1 MRTST
6 KRTPTKYPGVFYKD
20 IISDSDKVTDKVYI
34 IRYVDEDGKER
45 QKKIGTDKEGIRADY
60 CKKIRDEIITK
71 IRLGEDL
78 PHIARKKE
86 LLYFDT
92 IAEKYFEYKATRV
105 KDVNKEKARYSNH
118 IKKHIGGKIVN
129 NITIEDI
136 EKLQHQYQKVF
147 APSTVNH
154 LIFLISTIFK
164 YSIKKQIF
172 KGLNPASSVDGVKV
186 DNKRERYLTI
196 EEVNKLLAMSKQNN
210 FEVWLF
216 VKLSLMTGARV
227 GTIMSIKSKD
237 INIDNNSVT
246 LKDHKSTKTYTGFYD
261 DELKEILSNRVNELK
276 PNDSILKHHR
286 ITIEAKLRAI
296 LDLLFNMELESD
308 DRKHRVVIHT
318 LRHTFAS
325 HLAIQGKDILTIK
338 NLLNHKTIDMT
349 MRYAHLSPNQG
360 KKAVKRL
367 YEKKNLEV

>member
-1 MRTST
+1 MKTST
-6 KRTPTKYPGVFYKD
+6 KRTPTKHAGVFYKE
-20 IISDSDKVTDKVYI
+20 IISDSNKVIDKVFI
-34 IRYVDEDGKER
+34 IRYVDENGKER
-45 QKKIGTDKEGIRADY
+45 QKKIGTYKEGIREDY
-60 CKKIRDEIITK
+60 CKKLRDEIITK

-78 PHIARKKE
+78 PHVARKKE
-86 LLYFDT
+86 LLYFDDM
-92 IAEKYFEYKATRV
+92 AEKYFEYKATRV
-105 KDVNKEKARYSNH
+105 KDVNKEKARYENH
-118 IKKHIGGKIVN
+118 IKKHLGGKVAN
-129 NITIEDI
+129 NITIEDV
-136 EKLQHQYQKVF
+136 EKLQQQYQKTF

-164 YSIKKQIF
+164 YSIKKQFF

-196 EEVNKLLAMSKQNN
+196 EEVNKLLDMSKQNS

-216 VKLSLMTGARV
+216 VKLSLTTGARV
-227 GTIMSIKSKD
+227 GTIMSIKAKD

-246 LKDHKSTKTYTGFYD
+246 LNDHKNTKTYTGFYD
-261 DELKEILSNRVNELK
+261 DELKEVLASRIQELK
-276 PNDSILKHHR
+276 PNDSILNHHR
-286 ITIEAKLRAI
+286 ITIEARLRAI

-308 DRKHRVVIHT
+308 DRKNRVVIHT

-325 HLAIQGKDILTIK
+325 HLAIQGTDILTIK

-360 KKAVKRL
+360 KKAVKSL
-367 YEKKNLEV
+367 YTK